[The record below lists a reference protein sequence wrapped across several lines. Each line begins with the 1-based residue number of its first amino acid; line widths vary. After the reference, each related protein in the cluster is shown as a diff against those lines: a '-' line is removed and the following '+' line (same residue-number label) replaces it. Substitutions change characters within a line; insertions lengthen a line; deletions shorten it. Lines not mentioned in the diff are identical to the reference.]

1 MKQLKYITF
10 FIASLLFAS
19 AFYSCD
25 KECDCEQNSNAPVIY
40 RVFLEDAN
48 SKVPDREVVFAR
60 LSQTIRLEGENFVG
74 LTNVLV
80 NGYSCYFNP
89 AFITNTSM
97 VFQINKNVPTY
108 NASDDV
114 RNTIRLEKGDK
125 FVVYNFEIR
134 AAAPSITRISHT
146 MPKVGEWITV
156 EGDGLIEITKIV
168 FPGDIEI
175 ATDIISDEKG
185 EFFKVKMP
193 EGVSEDGGSIYV
205 ESVNGGAYSPA
216 YFNCKNG
223 MILDFDGKGVHAAWT
238 SNAVEDGD
246 LLSAVIG
253 EGHVSQGKYCP
264 MMPARLAPVKAG
276 VPRAIEVW
284 TSGNEDWRTQFV
296 ATNLI
301 PANAPLEEVAFQ
313 FDIYVPEDWNNTGF
327 IGVNIANNF
336 SAGNQWTGEFYN
348 YIPWLEG
355 STKKAFKTSGWETV
369 TVPLNTFYKFSKEK
383 HTFNDVLTFR
393 EETSYKNIGLFFHNN
408 DFNLK
413 NITGKDADEGVEF
426 PSSETSI
433 KVYVDNFRLVSLATP
448 EYSDYPDSK

>member
-1 MKQLKYITF
+1 MKQLKYLTF
-10 FIASLLFAS
+10 FIASLLFAPV
-19 AFYSCD
+19 FYSCED
-25 KECDCEQNSNAPVIY
+25 ESGDSKKNSNAPAIY

-74 LTNVLV
+74 LTKVVV

-89 AFITNTSM
+89 VFVSNKSM
-97 VFQINKNVPTY
+97 VFQIHKNVPTA
-108 NASDDV
+108 NADDNV

-125 FVVYNFEIR
+125 FVVYDFEIR
-134 AAAPSITRISHT
+134 AAAPSITKISHT
-146 MPKVGEWITV
+146 MPNVGEWITV
-156 EGDGLIEITKIV
+156 EGSGLIEITKVV
-168 FPGDIEI
+168 FPGDVEVT
-175 ATDIISDEKG
+175 TDITSDEKG

-193 EGVSEDGGSIYV
+193 AGVSEDGGYIYV

-223 MILDFDGKGVHAAWT
+223 VILDFDGKGVHVSWENNMVA
-238 SNAVEDGD
+238 SGD
-246 LLSAVIG
+246 LLSAEIG
-253 EGHVSQGKYCP
+253 EGHTSQGKYCP
-264 MMPARLAPVKAG
+264 MIPARLAPAKSG
-276 VPRAIEVW
+276 VPRAVEVW
-284 TSGNEDWRTQFV
+284 TSGNEDWRAQFV
-296 ATNLI
+296 ETGLI
-301 PANAPLEEVAFQ
+301 KENAPLEEVAFQ

-348 YIPWLEG
+348 YIPWLNG
-355 STKKAFKTSGWETV
+355 STKKAFKTSGWTTV
-369 TVPLNTFYKFSKEK
+369 TVPLNTFYKFSKGQY
-383 HTFNDVLTFR
+383 TFNDVLTFR

-426 PSSETSI
+426 PSSDTSV

-448 EYSDYPDSK
+448 EYSDYPD